1 MRKILS
7 LLTIS
12 LLVLFASCDLNQMPE
27 FDDSNAFVAFD
38 KAAMTIKEDGGTLK
52 VPVTLASLKGMSET
66 VTYTV
71 VDSTAKAG
79 VNFSL
84 VSESTLTFTA
94 TERTQYIEFSIIEI
108 PGVFTGDL
116 RFTIELAED
125 GKVKPSAESVCTVTI
140 TDNDHPLAALL
151 GTWNAEAESAFN
163 GVESWEME
171 LEKDADDVTV
181 VWFYPFVKD
190 GSGQQ
195 IYGVVNEDMTEIA
208 VPVNQVIATSSSY
221 GLIELLGYNPD
232 YDSPITGNITIEI
245 DLAANKMTIKDGFGS
260 YVWSN
265 ADGTDGLGWYNR
277 FYPGG
282 TLTK

>member
-1 MRKILS
+1 MN
-7 LLTIS
+7 TT
-12 LLVLFASCDLNQMPE
+12 PE
-27 FDDSNAFVAFD
+27 FDDSDAFVGFD
-38 KAAMTIKEDGGTLK
+38 NAALSVAEDGETLLI
-52 VPVTLASLKGMSET
+52 PVTLASVKGLTET
-66 VTYTV
+66 VGYTII
-71 VDSTAKAG
+71 DGTAKEG
-79 VNFSL
+79 VNF
-84 VSESTLTFTA
+84 TLASDA
-94 TERTQYIEFSIIEI
+94 TTLSFNAENRTQYIEVNVIDN

-116 RFTIELAED
+116 RFQVQLNDD
-125 GKVKPSAESVCTVTI
+125 GKVKPSAESTCTVTI
-140 TDNDHPLAALL
+140 VDNDHPLAALL
-151 GTWNAEAESAFN
+151 GTWNAEAESAYN

-181 VWFYPFVKD
+181 VWFYPFVKG

-265 ADGTDGLGWYNR
+265 ADGTGGLGWYNR